1 MVSSLGTIAI
11 LGLSISA
18 CSKIS
23 DLVSGGGGGDDTQV
37 AATQVRLSA
46 FSNFTCT
53 SNWTNRDGALGLKAG
68 SGNGT
73 CSAGFPGASGTYR
86 VELVAQ
92 TEFDGSSHY
101 RISINGN
108 TAGNG
113 RYPYSQGQ
121 RICNCPDWPTHCPD
135 VNTNLNAGI
144 HKINT
149 GDKIEFWGAE
159 SYECLPEYHNG
170 AYAKWHEL
178 VFTPLNESAV
188 RDNAKKEERC
198 TRIPVALPDQFT

>member
-1 MVSSLGTIAI
+1 MTRGTAMPALPVLKLGAIAL

-18 CSKIS
+18 CNKIS

-53 SNWTNRDGALGLKAG
+53 SNWTNRDGALGLAAG
-68 SGNGT
+68 SGSGT
-73 CSAGFPGASGTYR
+73 CVAGFPGTTGKYR

-92 TEFDGSSHY
+92 TEYDGSPSY
-101 RISINGN
+101 KISVNGN
-108 TAGNG
+108 TAGSG
-113 RYPYSQGQ
+113 RYPYSKGSL
-121 RICNCPDWPTHCPD
+121 ICSCPDWHINCPDKN
-135 VNTNLNAGI
+135 VNLDAGI
-144 HKINT
+144 HTIKT

-159 SYECLPEYHNG
+159 IYECDKSHG

-178 VFTPLNESAV
+178 VFTPV
-188 RDNAKKEERC
+188 K
-198 TRIPVALPDQFT
+198 